1 MSPSNSVSARLMVRT
16 TASSG
21 DSRPPGNVGM
31 PVPTWRISTGKTR
44 PDARTTGA
52 SPNNFATAAP
62 SSVADITSRRSSGA
76 RFSCESSANASPV
89 SACRLRS

>member
-1 MSPSNSVSARLMVRT
+1 MSPGASVSARLMTRN

-21 DSRPPGNVGM
+21 ESRPPGSSGR
-31 PVPTWRISTGKTR
+31 PVPAYWMSTGCTR
-44 PDARTTGA
+44 PAAVTTGA
-52 SPNNFATAAP
+52 SPNNLATAAP
-62 SSVADITSRRSSGA
+62 SSVADITSSWSSGV